1 MFICPNLPPLANL
14 VKYQE
19 IQEKLLLE
27 IKGAAGDGDES
38 VKEDDFARDVIPKIV
53 CLGLR

>member
-38 VKEDDFARDVIPKIV
+38 VKRMILQEMSYLKSYV
-53 CLGLR
+53 